1 MNGTITVAVTDLVSG
16 VVGGASFL
24 ATATDAAPTPAPWYE
39 SQLLGVVAGA
49 LLGLLGSLLLAAHGA
64 RTADRRASEQREFDR
79 TELRRGSR
87 KAACLTFLAE
97 ARKARDNLRNY
108 EQEYGQ
114 RYGDMYPEEYGKY
127 TRFDEALADLAV
139 EVPEAV
145 YKAAVHLRDVLDIY
159 VWEWDVTKQEKAHA
173 TDEDVE
179 SAETKF
185 RRAMRDLLADA

>member
-1 MNGTITVAVTDLVSG
+1 M
-16 VVGGASFL
+16 
-24 ATATDAAPTPAPWYE
+24 
-39 SQLLGVVAGA
+39 
-49 LLGLLGSLLLAAHGA
+49 GSWLLAAHA
-64 RTADRRASEQREFDR
+64 SHTADRRAAEQRKFDR
-79 TELRRGSR
+79 IELRRETR

-97 ARKARDNLRNY
+97 ARKARDNLRDY

-127 TRFDEALADLAV
+127 TRFDEALAELAV

-145 YKAAVHLRDVLDIY
+145 YMAAVHLRDVLDIY

-185 RRAMRDLLADA
+185 RRAMRNLLADA